1 MDTNLLT
8 GSITLGV
15 MIWTYKIAVLTG
27 AICFIIKL
35 YHPCKG
41 DK

>member
-1 MDTNLLT
+1 MENLIT

-15 MIWTYKIAVLTG
+15 LIWTYKIAVLTG
-27 AICFIIKL
+27 VICFIINY
-35 YHPCKG
+35 YHSCKG